1 MSVLTVGLSH
11 RSATVALLE
20 RTAQDDDG
28 VVKLLTELLTADHV
42 EEALVLSTCNRLEVY
57 ADVTKFHGG
66 VQEVTERLAARTGVA
81 IDELTEHLYVHYE
94 DRAVQ
99 HLFSVAAGLDSM
111 VVGEQQ
117 VIGQLRTALQ
127 VAREEGCIGRTLG
140 QLVEHALRTGKRA
153 HTETG
158 IDTASR
164 SIVSVGTELALRSLG
179 GAARGTADI
188 RALVVGAG
196 AMSSLAA
203 TTLHR
208 AGVESIIVV
217 NRTPDR
223 AERLASSVGG
233 RSASPEQF
241 ADELADADLLVSCTG
256 AVGTVVSADA
266 VRAAM
271 HGRSD
276 RPLFVLDLALPRDV
290 DADTRAIAGVTV
302 VDLESLRSV
311 LEDAE
316 LADDVEAARRIV
328 TDEVGTFLARLRS
341 ERVAPTVVALR
352 ARAQE
357 VVDAELNRLRARLP
371 ALDERASREVEA
383 TVARVVDKL
392 LHAPTV
398 RIKELAESVPGD
410 SYADV
415 VRDLFALDPAATEVV
430 TRADVIV
437 ADEDGAT

>member
-28 VVKLLTELLTADHV
+28 VVKLLTELLEADHV
-42 EEALVLSTCNRLEVY
+42 DEALVISTCNRLEVY

-66 VQEVTERLAARTGVA
+66 VQEVTERISARTGVSVE
-81 IDELTEHLYVHYE
+81 ELAAHLYVHYE

-117 VIGQLRTALQ
+117 IIGQLRTALQ

-158 IDTASR
+158 IDSAGR
-164 SIVSVGTELALRSLG
+164 SIVSVGVSLALQSLG
-179 GAARGTADI
+179 PAAQV
-188 RALVVGAG
+188 RALIVGAG

-203 TTLHR
+203 AMLQR
-208 AGVESIIVV
+208 NGVGTITIV
-217 NRTPDR
+217 NRTPER
-223 AERLASSVGG
+223 GERLASAVGG
-233 RSASPEQF
+233 RSVAPDQLS
-241 ADELADADLLVSCTG
+241 DELAHADLLVSCTG
-256 AVGTVVSADA
+256 AVGTVVSAMA
-266 VRAAM
+266 VRGAM
-271 HGRSD
+271 DGRDD

-290 DADTRAIAGVTV
+290 DVDARTVAGVTV
-302 VDLESLRSV
+302 VDLEGLRSV
-311 LEDAE
+311 LEDDE
-316 LADDVEAARRIV
+316 LALDIEAARRIV
-328 TDEVGTFLARLRS
+328 TDEVGVFLARQRS

-357 VVDAELNRLRARLP
+357 VVDAELARMRARLP
-371 ALDERASREVEA
+371 ELDERTAREVESA
-383 TVARVVDKL
+383 VARVVDKL
-392 LHAPTV
+392 LHTPTV
-398 RIKELAESVPGD
+398 RIKELAEAVPGN
-410 SYADV
+410 SYADI
-415 VRDLFALDPAATEVV
+415 VRDLFALDPAATDVV

-437 ADEDGAT
+437 ADEGEVR

>member
-28 VVKLLTELLTADHV
+28 VVKLLTELVAADHV
-42 EEALVLSTCNRLEVY
+42 EEALVVSTCNRLEVY

-66 VQEVTERLAARTGVA
+66 VQEVTERIAARTGVA

-99 HLFSVAAGLDSM
+99 HLFSVASGLDSM

-117 VIGQLRTALQ
+117 IIGQLRHALQ
-127 VAREEGCIGRTLG
+127 VAREEGCIGRSLG

-164 SIVSVGTELALRSLG
+164 SIVSVGVELALQSLG
-179 GAARGTADI
+179 TAAGV
-188 RALVVGAG
+188 RALLVGAG

-203 TTLHR
+203 TMLQR
-208 AGVESIIVV
+208 AGVSSITVV
-217 NRTPDR
+217 NRTPER
-223 AERLASSVGG
+223 AERLASTVGG
-233 RSASPEQF
+233 RAARPDQLTE
-241 ADELADADLLVSCTG
+241 ELANADLLVSCTG
-256 AVGTVVSADA
+256 AVGTVVSAAA

-271 HGRSD
+271 QVRAD
-276 RPLFVLDLALPRDV
+276 ARLFVLDLALPRDV
-290 DADTRAIAGVTV
+290 DEDARGVRGVTV
-302 VDLESLRSV
+302 VDLEALRLA
-311 LEDAE
+311 LEDSE

-328 TDEVGTFLARLRS
+328 TDEVGAFLARQRS

-357 VVDAELNRLRARLP
+357 VVDAEVARLRLRLP
-371 ALDERASREVEA
+371 HLDERESREVEA

-437 ADEDGAT
+437 ADESGAP

>member
-20 RTAQDDDG
+20 RTAQNDDG
-28 VVKLLTELLTADHV
+28 VVKLLTELLEADHV
-42 EEALVLSTCNRLEVY
+42 DEALVLSTCNRLEVY

-66 VQEVTERLAARTGVA
+66 VQEVTERLSTRTGVA
-81 IDELTEHLYVHYE
+81 VEELAEHLYVHYE

-117 VIGQLRTALQ
+117 IIGQLRTALQ
-127 VAREEGCIGRTLG
+127 VAREEGGIGRTLG

-158 IDTASR
+158 IDGAGR
-164 SIVSVGTELALRSLG
+164 SIVSVGVGLALQSLG
-179 GAARGTADI
+179 PVSDV
-188 RALVVGAG
+188 RALIVGAG

-203 TTLHR
+203 TTLQR
-208 AGVESIIVV
+208 SGVESITVV
-217 NRTPDR
+217 NRTADR
-223 AERLASSVGG
+223 GHRLAAAVGG
-233 RSASPEQF
+233 RAASPDHLEQ
-241 ADELADADLLVSCTG
+241 ELADADLLVSCTG
-256 AVGTVVSADA
+256 AVGTVVSSAA
-266 VRAAM
+266 IGAAM
-271 HGRSD
+271 QERAG

-290 DADTRAIAGVTV
+290 DIDARTVAGVTV
-302 VDLESLRSV
+302 VDLEGLRSV
-311 LEDAE
+311 LEDDQ

-328 TDEVGTFLARLRS
+328 TDEVGVFLARQRS

-357 VVDAELNRLRARLP
+357 VVDAELMRLRARLP
-371 ALDERASREVEA
+371 ELDERTTREVESA
-383 TVARVVDKL
+383 VARVVDKL
-392 LHAPTV
+392 LHTPTV
-398 RIKELAESVPGD
+398 RIKELAETPPGN
-410 SYADV
+410 SYADI
-415 VRDLFALDPAATEVV
+415 VRDLFALDPAATDAV

-437 ADEDGAT
+437 ADEGGGL

>member
-20 RTAQDDDG
+20 RTAQTDDG
-28 VVKLLTELLTADHV
+28 VVKLLADLMTAEHV
-42 EEALVLSTCNRLEVY
+42 QEALVLSTCNRLEVY

-66 VQEVTERLAARTGVA
+66 VQEVTERIAARTGVE

-99 HLFSVAAGLDSM
+99 HLFSVASGLDSM

-117 VIGQLRTALQ
+117 ILGQLRAAVQT
-127 VAREEGCIGRTLG
+127 AREEDCIGRSLG
-140 QLVEHALRTGKRA
+140 QLAEHALRTGKRV

-158 IDTASR
+158 LDAAGR
-164 SIVSVGTELALRSLG
+164 SLVSVGLDLASRAV
-179 GAARGTADI
+179 GAMSAVS
-188 RALVVGAG
+188 ALLVGAG
-196 AMSSLAA
+196 AMSSLAG
-203 TTLHR
+203 TMLRRTG
-208 AGVESIIVV
+208 AGAITIV
-217 NRTPDR
+217 NRTHER
-223 AERLASSVGG
+223 GERLAAQIDARAARPQDLEV
-233 RSASPEQF
+233 
-241 ADELADADLLVSCTG
+241 ELREADLLISCTG
-256 AVGTVVSADA
+256 AVGTVVAADI

-271 HGRSD
+271 QSRPD

-290 DADTRAIAGVTV
+290 DPAARSVPGVTV

-311 LEDAE
+311 LQDAE
-316 LADDVEAARRIV
+316 LAEDVENARRIV
-328 TDEVGTFLARLRS
+328 TDEVGAFIARQRS

-357 VVDAELNRLRARLP
+357 VVDGELARLRGRLP
-371 ALDERASREVEA
+371 ELDEKASREVEA

-392 LHAPTV
+392 LHTPTV
-398 RIKELAESVPGD
+398 RIKELAESSPGE

-415 VRDLFALDPAATEVV
+415 VRDLFALDPALPEAVA
-430 TRADVIV
+430 RADVV
-437 ADEDGAT
+437 VEDEGGAL